1 MLLSKATLTIMVTVT
16 PLLLAGFNMLAV
28 FSHVG
33 DIDDKIVRITVSI
46 DILKSI
52 VSPIVN
58 EFGEVHSIVSGEVDP
73 HSFTL
78 TPEAVNI
85 ARGSDL
91 LIITGHMKWE
101 EDLVS
106 QIAEE
111 KGVSAD
117 SISINILNLDGI
129 RILDINGDKNIHGFW
144 LLPDN
149 ALIIAEKVKEKLSA
163 LRFELAEK
171 LSENYERFR
180 RKVSNLKVF
189 LRNLSDKYGSH
200 NRSVVTGFYAEQ
212 YIAEAMGL
220 RVDSVLIGEEG
231 TVLPESLKNIYEG
244 CESGRYVCL
253 IVSDTALLMEGVR
266 GALEKI
272 SKETGCSIAYV
283 LVTSANGLENYD
295 AIMYYNAGQVYS
307 ALLAKHKAI
316 SNGTNIIYLFLI
328 TVLLLVIIFETILLV
343 RGRFRL

>member
-16 PLLLAGFNMLAV
+16 PLLLAGFNMPTI
-28 FSHVG
+28 FSHVSG
-33 DIDDKIVRITVSI
+33 INDKIIRITVSI

-52 VSPIVN
+52 VSPIIS

-91 LIITGHMKWE
+91 LIITGHMEWE
-101 EDLVS
+101 EDLVN

-111 KGVSAD
+111 KGVGAD
-117 SISINILNLDGI
+117 SISINILNLNGI
-129 RILDINGDKNIHGFW
+129 RILNINGDRNIHGFW

-163 LRFELAEK
+163 LKLELAEK

-180 RKVSNLKVF
+180 REVSNLKIF

-200 NRSVVTGFYAEQ
+200 NRSVVIGFYAEQ

-231 TVLPESLKNIYEG
+231 TVLPESLKNVYEG
-244 CESGRYVCL
+244 CKSGKYACL

-266 GALEKI
+266 SALEKI
-272 SKETGCSIAYV
+272 SEETGCLTAYV

-316 SNGTNIIYLFLI
+316 SNGINIYLFLI
-328 TVLLLVIIFETILLV
+328 TALLLVIIFETILLV
-343 RGRFRL
+343 RRRFKL